1 MICVTDIMDNYVG
14 NGMNNYCQS
23 TITLKYMNKTLSNN
37 IEGDV
42 VELGCF
48 EGDTLFLMRY
58 LLDSYK
64 SDKKLYGYDSFIG
77 LTKPCSKDNYDI
89 KKHTDF
95 SMQCGDMVADYNRLL
110 DNFNSRN
117 LELPIIEKGWF
128 KEINNY
134 PDTIS
139 FAHFDGDL
147 YDSILD
153 SFDKVYDKMCLG
165 GIIVIDDYDWE
176 VTPGV
181 KKATEDYLLDKKEN
195 GKVKIEWGKG
205 IMVKE

>member
-1 MICVTDIMDNYVG
+1 
-14 NGMNNYCQS
+14 
-23 TITLKYMNKTLSNN
+23 
-37 IEGDV
+37 
-42 VELGCF
+42 
-48 EGDTLFLMRY
+48 
-58 LLDSYK
+58 
-64 SDKKLYGYDSFIG
+64 
-77 LTKPCSKDNYDI
+77 
-89 KKHTDF
+89 
-95 SMQCGDMVADYNRLL
+95 MQCGDMVADYNRLL

-181 KKATEDYLLDKKEN
+181 KKATEDYLKDKKEN